1 MQSALNV
8 FYCYLRTKWKP
19 IKYRKCVVY
28 RKYFMRFFDASY
40 WICKLQ
46 AGNNRWNIFSQNLLI
61 IYKQTNKNRIQPF
74 LMEKCQLGN
83 SFEKG
88 TFVQTTWK
96 CACFTFDG
104 YFLLLL
110 LLFLFCIKIAVS
122 HQRVS
127 SSISKSFELF
137 ASYVYIFF
145 VCLCLL
151 DIFIFAI
158 CKLKFVMWWLR
169 RMI

>member
-1 MQSALNV
+1 MNV

-28 RKYFMRFFDASY
+28 RKYFMRFS
-40 WICKLQ
+40 WC
-46 AGNNRWNIFSQNLLI
+46 I
-61 IYKQTNKNRIQPF
+61 ILDMQITSWKQPMKYFQSKFINHIQTNKQ
-74 LMEKCQLGN
+74 K
-83 SFEKG
+83 S
-88 TFVQTTWK
+88 QTTILNGKVPIRKLFRKGNICSNHLKMCLFHFWWI
-96 CACFTFDG
+96 F
-104 YFLLLL
+104 FLLLL

-151 DIFIFAI
+151 NIFIFAI